1 MAPPIL
7 HVRDIEQS
15 FGTTQ
20 VLDGAECILHAGE
33 RLCVVGRN
41 GSGKSTLLKVMAGL
55 IEPDGGSVFVQPGT
69 TIRYL
74 PQEPDFSGYT
84 RVGDYVEAGLAPGDD
99 HHRAQTL
106 LYALGLS
113 GEEDPTLISGGEA
126 RRAALARTLATKP
139 DILLLDE
146 PTNHLDL
153 PSIEWLEHE
162 LSSMSSALVLISHD
176 RRFLERLSRKTL
188 WVDRGQC
195 RMLGK
200 GFGAFEDWRDEVLE
214 AEELEQHKLA
224 RKIVREEHW
233 LRYGVTA
240 RRKRNVR
247 RLKNLGELRSQKR
260 DFEGP
265 KGNITLNV
273 AEGRGAGKII
283 IEAKG
288 INKSYGDQKLVQ
300 DFSCRITRGS
310 RIGIVG
316 PNGAGKTTLLKML
329 IGELTPDTGT
339 VKMGSTVDLVSMDQ
353 NRSELKP
360 DWTLKEA
367 LTNGGDMV
375 DLATGR
381 KHVMAYMKDFLFTP
395 DQANT
400 PVSVLSGG
408 EKARLMLA
416 RSLALPGN
424 FLVLDEPTNDLDL
437 ETLDLL
443 QAFLSDYAGTVML
456 VSHDRDFL
464 DRVTTSII
472 VHEGTGKWRE
482 YPGGYSDMLRQR
494 KAAPA
499 GKSKAKKLNQKT
511 GKPKQKSADPKSVK
525 VKLTFK
531 DQHALKTLPLEIE
544 ALEKRIEKINAVLA
558 DPDLFT
564 NDRKRFDQASA
575 ALIEASDKI
584 EEMELRWLE
593 LDELAGGAP
602 KPTA

>member
-1 MAPPIL
+1 MAPPLL
-7 HVRDIEQS
+7 HVRDIEQR
-15 FGTTQ
+15 FGNTQ
-20 VLDGAECILHAGE
+20 VLDGAECALHAGE

-41 GSGKSTLLKVMAGL
+41 GSGKSTLLKIMAGL
-55 IEPDGGSVFVQPGT
+55 IEPDAGSVFVQPGT

-74 PQEPDFSGYT
+74 PQEPDFTGFSSL
-84 RVGDYVEAGLAPGDD
+84 GDYVQAGLAPGDD
-99 HHRAQTL
+99 HHRAQRL
-106 LYALGLS
+106 LFALGLG
-113 GEEDPTLISGGEA
+113 GEESPEYISGGEA
-126 RRAALARTLATKP
+126 RRAALARTLAPKP
-139 DILLLDE
+139 DVLLLDE

-153 PSIEWLEHE
+153 PTIEWLEHE
-162 LSSMSSALVLISHD
+162 LASLSCALVLISHD

-195 RMLGK
+195 RLLGK
-200 GFGAFEDWRDEVLE
+200 GFTAFEDWRDDVLE
-214 AEELEQHKLA
+214 KEELEQHKLA

-240 RRKRNVR
+240 RRKRNMR
-247 RLKNLGELRSQKR
+247 RVKNLQDLRAQKR
-260 DFEGP
+260 GFEGP
-265 KGNITLNV
+265 KGAITLNV

-288 INKSYGDQKLVQ
+288 IGKSYGDKTLVS
-300 DFSCRITRGS
+300 DFSCRLTRGS
-310 RIGIVG
+310 RVGIVG
-316 PNGAGKTTLLKML
+316 PNGAGKTTLLNML
-329 IGELTPDTGT
+329 IGQSAPDTGS
-339 VKMGSTVDLVSMDQ
+339 VKIGDTVDLVSMDQ
-353 NRSELKP
+353 NRAELKP
-360 DWTLKEA
+360 QWTLKEA

-375 DLATGR
+375 DLASGR

-395 DQANT
+395 DQAGT

-416 RSLALPGN
+416 RALALPGN

-443 QAFLSDYAGTVML
+443 QAFLADYAGTVML

-472 VHEGTGKWRE
+472 VHEGPGLWRE

-494 KAAPA
+494 KTAVSAD
-499 GKSKAKKLNQKT
+499 K
-511 GKPKQKSADPKSVK
+511 KPKKQAQKSAKPRSKQT
-525 VKLTFK
+525 KLSFK
-531 DQHALKTLPLEIE
+531 DQHALKTLPGEID
-544 ALEKRIEKINAVLA
+544 ALEKRIEKINALLA

-564 NDRKRFDQASA
+564 KDRKRFDQASA
-575 ALIEASDKI
+575 ALGEATARL

-593 LDELAGGAP
+593 LDELAGG
-602 KPTA
+602 

>member
-7 HVRDIEQS
+7 HVRDIEQR

-20 VLDGAECILHAGE
+20 VLDGAECALHAGE

-55 IEPDGGSVFVQPGT
+55 IEPDGGSVFIQPGT
-69 TIRYL
+69 TLRYL
-74 PQEPDFSGYT
+74 PQEPDFTGYT
-84 RVGDYVEAGLAPGDD
+84 RIGDYVDAGLAPGDD
-99 HHRAQTL
+99 HHRGAAL
-106 LYALGLS
+106 LHALGLS
-113 GEEDPTLISGGEA
+113 GEEDPKLISGGEA
-126 RRAALARTLATKP
+126 RRAALARTLAPKP
-139 DILLLDE
+139 DVLLLDE

-153 PSIEWLEHE
+153 PTIEWLERE
-162 LSSMSSALVLISHD
+162 LSSLSSALVLISHD

-214 AEELEQHKLA
+214 QEELEQHKLA

-247 RLKNLGELRSQKR
+247 RLKNLGELRAQKR
-260 DFEGP
+260 NFEGP
-265 KGNITLNV
+265 KGNVTLNV

-283 IEAKG
+283 IDAKKIG
-288 INKSYGDQKLVQ
+288 KSYGDQNLVQ

-310 RIGIVG
+310 RVGIVG

-329 IGELTPDTGT
+329 IGELAPDTGSI
-339 VKMGSTVDLVSMDQ
+339 KIGDTVDLVSMDQ

-360 DWTLKEA
+360 EWSLKEA

-375 DLATGR
+375 DLASGR

-395 DQANT
+395 DQAGT

-443 QAFLSDYAGTVML
+443 QAFLADYAGTVML

-464 DRVTTSII
+464 DRVTTSIM
-472 VHEGTGKWRE
+472 VHEGPGQWRE

-494 KAAPA
+494 KTAQP
-499 GKSKAKKLNQKT
+499 GKK
-511 GKPKQKSADPKSVK
+511 KQKKQGRKTANAKAGTAKPGKG
-525 VKLTFK
+525 KLTFT
-531 DQHALKTLPLEIE
+531 DQHALKTLPLEIK
-544 ALEKRIEKINAVLA
+544 ALEQRIEKINLVLA

-564 NDRKRFDQASA
+564 RDRKRFDQASA
-575 ALIEASDKI
+575 ALIESSDKL
-584 EEMELRWLE
+584 EDMELRWLE
-593 LDELAGGAP
+593 LDELAGEG
-602 KPTA
+602 

>member
-15 FGTTQ
+15 FGNTQ
-20 VLDGAECILHAGE
+20 VLDGAECALHAGE

-55 IEPDGGSVFVQPGT
+55 IEPDDGSVFVQPGT

-74 PQEPDFSGYT
+74 PQEPDFAGYK
-84 RVGDYVEAGLAPGDD
+84 RLGDYVEAGLAPGDD
-99 HHRAQTL
+99 PHRVQML
-106 LYALGLS
+106 LHALGLT
-113 GEEDPTLISGGEA
+113 GEEDPKLVSGGEA
-126 RRAALARTLATKP
+126 RRAALARTMAPEP
-139 DILLLDE
+139 DVLLLDE

-153 PSIEWLEHE
+153 PTVEWLEQQ
-162 LSSMSSALVLISHD
+162 LSSLSSALVLISHD

-195 RMLGK
+195 RMMGK
-200 GFGAFEDWRDEVLE
+200 GFAAFEDWRDDVLE
-214 AEELEQHKLA
+214 KEELEQHKLA

-240 RRKRNVR
+240 RRKRNMR
-247 RLKNLGELRSQKR
+247 RVKNLHELRSQKR

-288 INKSYGDQKLVQ
+288 IGKVYDDLTLVKN
-300 DFSCRITRGS
+300 FSCRITRGS
-310 RIGIVG
+310 RVGIVG

-329 IGELTPDTGT
+329 IGELKPDTGN
-339 VKMGSTVDLVSMDQ
+339 VKTGSNIDLVSMDQ
-353 NRSELKP
+353 NRSALNH

-395 DQANT
+395 DQAGT

-472 VHEGTGKWRE
+472 VHEGQGQWRE

-494 KAAPA
+494 KAASA
-499 GKSKAKKLNQKT
+499 DNKKENKQGQKT
-511 GKPKQKSADPKSVK
+511 GKSKPKSEVTK
-525 VKLTFK
+525 PTRIKLTFK
-531 DQHALKTLPLEIE
+531 DQHALKTLPGEIE
-544 ALEKRIEKINAVLA
+544 GMEKRIRKINSALA
-558 DPDLFT
+558 DPELFT
-564 NDRKRFDQASA
+564 KNRTLFDQAST
-575 ALIEASDKI
+575 ALTEASVKL

-593 LDELAGGAP
+593 LDELAGGD
-602 KPTA
+602 

>member
-1 MAPPIL
+1 MAPPLL

-15 FGTTQ
+15 FGNTQ
-20 VLDGAECILHAGE
+20 VLDGAECALHAGE

-41 GSGKSTLLKVMAGL
+41 GSGKSTLLKVMARL
-55 IEPDGGSVFVQPGT
+55 IEPDGGSVFIQPGT

-74 PQEPDFSGYT
+74 PQEPDFTGFT
-84 RVGDYVEAGLAPGDD
+84 RIGDYVEAGLAPGDD
-99 HHRAQTL
+99 HYRAQAL
-106 LYALGLS
+106 MQALGLT
-113 GEEDPTLISGGEA
+113 GEEDPKLISGGEA
-126 RRAALARTLATKP
+126 RRAALARTLAPKP
-139 DILLLDE
+139 DVLLLDE

-153 PSIEWLEHE
+153 PSIEWLERE
-162 LSSMSSALVLISHD
+162 LSSLSSALVLISHD

-195 RMLGK
+195 RMLNK

-214 AEELEQHKLA
+214 QEEQDQHKLA

-247 RLKNLGELRSQKR
+247 RLKNLGELRAQKR

-283 IEAKG
+283 IDAKNIG
-288 INKSYGDQKLVQ
+288 KTYGNQTLIQ
-300 DFSCRITRGS
+300 NFSCRITRGS
-310 RIGIVG
+310 RVGIVG

-329 IGELTPDTGT
+329 IGELAPDTGT
-339 VKMGSTVDLVSMDQ
+339 IKIGDTVDLVSMDQ
-353 NRSELKP
+353 NRSELNP
-360 DWTLKEA
+360 EWSLKEA

-375 DLATGR
+375 DLASGR

-395 DQANT
+395 DQAGT
-400 PVSVLSGG
+400 PVGVLSGG

-416 RSLALPGN
+416 RALALPGN

-472 VHEGTGKWRE
+472 VHEGPGQWRE

-499 GKSKAKKLNQKT
+499 AKKKNKKQGQKAAKSKPATGEAKS
-511 GKPKQKSADPKSVK
+511 GK
-525 VKLTFK
+525 VKLTFT

-544 ALEKRIEKINAVLA
+544 ALEKRIEKINVILS

-564 NDRKRFDQASA
+564 NDRQRFDQASA
-575 ALIEASDKI
+575 ALIESSDKI

-593 LDELAGGAP
+593 LDELAS
-602 KPTA
+602 KE

>member
-1 MAPPIL
+1 MAPPLL

-15 FGTTQ
+15 FGNTQ
-20 VLDGAECILHAGE
+20 VLDGAECALHAGE

-74 PQEPDFSGYT
+74 PQEPDFTGYT
-84 RVGDYVEAGLAPGDD
+84 SVGDYVEAGLAPGDD
-99 HHRAQTL
+99 HYRAQAL
-106 LYALGLS
+106 MHALGLS
-113 GEEDPTLISGGEA
+113 GKEDPKLISGGEA
-126 RRAALARTLATKP
+126 RRAALARTLAPKP
-139 DILLLDE
+139 DVLLLDE

-153 PSIEWLEHE
+153 PTIEWLERE
-162 LSSMSSALVLISHD
+162 LSSLSSALVLISHD

-195 RMLGK
+195 RMLNK

-214 AEELEQHKLA
+214 QEEQEQHKLA

-247 RLKNLGELRSQKR
+247 RLKNLGELRAQKR

-265 KGNITLNV
+265 KGNISLNV

-283 IEAKG
+283 IDAKK
-288 INKSYGDQKLVQ
+288 IAKSYGDLKLVQ

-310 RIGIVG
+310 RVGIVG
-316 PNGAGKTTLLKML
+316 PNGAGKTTLLNML
-329 IGELTPDTGT
+329 IGKLAPDTGSI
-339 VKMGSTVDLVSMDQ
+339 KIGDTVDLVSMDQ
-353 NRSELKP
+353 NRSELNP
-360 DWTLKEA
+360 EWSLKEA

-395 DQANT
+395 DQAGT
-400 PVSVLSGG
+400 PVGVLSGG

-416 RSLALPGN
+416 RALALPGN

-472 VHEGTGKWRE
+472 VHEGPGQWRE

-494 KAAPA
+494 KGNPDDKKKNKKQGKKAA
-499 GKSKAKKLNQKT
+499 KSKPNA
-511 GKPKQKSADPKSVK
+511 GAIKPGK
-525 VKLTFK
+525 VKLTFT
-531 DQHALKTLPLEIE
+531 DQHALKTLPLEID
-544 ALEKRIEKINAVLA
+544 ALEKRIEKINIILA

-593 LDELAGGAP
+593 LDELAGGD
-602 KPTA
+602 

>member
-1 MAPPIL
+1 MAPPLL

-15 FGTTQ
+15 FGNTQ
-20 VLDGAECILHAGE
+20 VLDGAECALHAGE

-55 IEPDGGSVFVQPGT
+55 IEPDEGSVFIQPGT

-84 RVGDYVEAGLAPGDD
+84 RIDDYVEAGLAPGDD
-99 HHRAQTL
+99 HYRAQAL
-106 LYALGLS
+106 MQALGLT
-113 GEEDPTLISGGEA
+113 GEEDPKLISGGEA
-126 RRAALARTLATKP
+126 RRAALARTLAPKP
-139 DILLLDE
+139 DVLLLDE

-153 PSIEWLEHE
+153 PSIEWLERE
-162 LSSMSSALVLISHD
+162 LSSLSSALVLISHD

-214 AEELEQHKLA
+214 QEEQEQHKLA

-247 RLKNLGELRSQKR
+247 RLKNLGDLRAQKR
-260 DFEGP
+260 GFEGP

-283 IEAKG
+283 IDAKHIG
-288 INKSYGDQKLVQ
+288 KAYGDQTLIEN
-300 DFSCRITRGS
+300 FSCRITRGS
-310 RIGIVG
+310 RVGIVG

-339 VKMGSTVDLVSMDQ
+339 IKIGDTVDLVSMDQ
-353 NRSELKP
+353 NRSELNP
-360 DWTLKEA
+360 EWSLKEA

-375 DLATGR
+375 DLASGR

-395 DQANT
+395 DQAGT
-400 PVSVLSGG
+400 PVGVLSGG

-472 VHEGTGKWRE
+472 VHEGPGQWRE

-494 KAAPA
+494 KGNPGEKKKNKKQGNKNA
-499 GKSKAKKLNQKT
+499 KSKPAA
-511 GKPKQKSADPKSVK
+511 GEIKPGK
-525 VKLTFK
+525 VKLTFT
-531 DQHALKTLPLEIE
+531 DQHALKTLPLEIK
-544 ALEKRIEKINAVLA
+544 ALEERIEKINVILA
-558 DPDLFT
+558 DPDLFS
-564 NDRKRFDQASA
+564 NDRKRFDQASK

-584 EEMELRWLE
+584 EDMELRWLE
-593 LDELAGGAP
+593 LDELSGGE
-602 KPTA
+602 

>member
-1 MAPPIL
+1 MAPPLL

-15 FGTTQ
+15 FGNTQ
-20 VLDGAECILHAGE
+20 VLDGAECALHAGE

-55 IEPDGGSVFVQPGT
+55 IEPDEGSVFIQPGT

-74 PQEPDFSGYT
+74 PQEPDFTGYAT
-84 RVGDYVEAGLAPGDD
+84 IGDYVEAGLAPGDD
-99 HHRAQTL
+99 HYRAQAL
-106 LYALGLS
+106 MQALGLT
-113 GEEDPTLISGGEA
+113 GEEYPKLISGGEA
-126 RRAALARTLATKP
+126 RRAALARTLAPKP
-139 DILLLDE
+139 DVLLLDE

-153 PSIEWLEHE
+153 PSIEWLERE
-162 LSSMSSALVLISHD
+162 LSSLSSALVLISHD
-176 RRFLERLSRKTL
+176 RRFLEQLSRKTL

-195 RMLGK
+195 RLLNK

-247 RLKNLGELRSQKR
+247 RLKNLGELRAQKR

-283 IEAKG
+283 IDAKNIG
-288 INKSYGDQKLVQ
+288 KAYGEQTLIQ
-300 DFSCRITRGS
+300 NFSCRITRGS
-310 RIGIVG
+310 RVGIVG
-316 PNGAGKTTLLKML
+316 PNGAGKTTLLNML
-329 IGELTPDTGT
+329 IGELAPDTGT
-339 VKMGSTVDLVSMDQ
+339 IKIGDTVDLVSMDQ
-353 NRSELKP
+353 NRSELNP
-360 DWTLKEA
+360 EWSLKEA

-375 DLATGR
+375 DLANGR

-395 DQANT
+395 DQAGT
-400 PVSVLSGG
+400 PVGVLSGG

-416 RSLALPGN
+416 RALALPGN

-437 ETLDLL
+437 ETLGLL

-472 VHEGTGKWRE
+472 VHEGPGQWRE

-499 GKSKAKKLNQKT
+499 TKKKNKKQAQKADKSKPAT
-511 GKPKQKSADPKSVK
+511 GDTKSGK

-544 ALEKRIEKINAVLA
+544 ALEKRIEKINAILA

-575 ALIEASDKI
+575 ALVESTQRL

-593 LDELAGGAP
+593 LDELAGGE
-602 KPTA
+602 